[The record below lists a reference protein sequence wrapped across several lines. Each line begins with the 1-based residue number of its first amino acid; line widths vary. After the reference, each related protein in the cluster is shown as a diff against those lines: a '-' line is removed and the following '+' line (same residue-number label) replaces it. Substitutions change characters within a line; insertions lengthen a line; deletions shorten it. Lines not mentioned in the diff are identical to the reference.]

1 MSPIVSA
8 PAALAL
14 LAASA
19 SASRVLRHD
28 KADRA
33 RHMQGLSV
41 SSVPMYM
48 YKRDCWKK
56 RHWSLAQ
63 KDAVPGAGMNLS
75 EIAPF
80 QEVLKDGYY
89 TVDCVKDYMLEFGDK
104 HGKNKFQYNQ
114 GDISAVSVVRY
125 SDVVPRTDQEEMS
138 HSVCFAF
145 CRGVPDMAFFGIK
158 NGRDCYCA
166 PFYKE
171 MAGDSSMCDA
181 VCPGEPSLLC
191 GGKSKSS
198 IFSMHSCATTGKEL
212 TTAAGKAASL
222 ASALGELSGKVA
234 AAGDVMEAM
243 GAKLKAS
250 FSETGDAAAAE
261 LMQSAKVFAGELLAA
276 AAAGDKLKADLAEME
291 AEAEGMTGADFAAA
305 GAASQAEALT
315 EKMEEAVAQ
324 GEVESEELGALL
336 AKAQPETN
344 STGVGKQY
352 VPVMYFVDKAYVNMS
367 TSCGGTSLSKPLL
380 GSYESCA
387 VACDSFVG
395 ECAGFSYTPSGD
407 SGLCFL
413 FSKFKVATY
422 YTGCEGSEPLTQC
435 QAKFSQFSGTTL
447 KPDPSG
453 KCKQC
458 LKEATEFARCF
469 GGAPAK

>member
-1 MSPIVSA
+1 MPLV
-8 PAALAL
+8 ALVL
-14 LAASA
+14 LAGDA

-28 KADRA
+28 RA
-33 RHMQGLSV
+33 RHVQGLSV

-56 RHWSLAQ
+56 RHWSFAQ
-63 KDAVPGAGMNLS
+63 KDAIPGAGMNLS
-75 EIAPF
+75 EIEPF
-80 QEVLKDGYY
+80 KEVLKDGYY
-89 TVDCVKDYMLEFGDK
+89 TIDCVKDYMLEFGDH

-125 SDVVPRTDQEEMS
+125 SDIVPKTDQEEMS

-145 CRGVPDMAFFGIK
+145 CRGVPDMTFFGIK

-166 PFYKE
+166 PYYKE

-181 VCPGEPSLLC
+181 VCPGEPTLMC

-212 TTAAGKAASL
+212 SDAAGKAASI
-222 ASALGELSGKVA
+222 ADAIGELSGKVTS
-234 AAGDVMEAM
+234 AGDAMEAM
-243 GAKLKAS
+243 GAKLKAT
-250 FSETGDAAAAE
+250 FSETGDAEAAE
-261 LMQSAKVFAGELLAA
+261 LMHSAKVFAGELLAA

-291 AEAEGMTGADFAAA
+291 TKAEGMAGADFAAA
-305 GAASQAEALT
+305 SDVSEAEALT
-315 EKMEEAVAQ
+315 GQMEAAVAE
-324 GEVESEELGALL
+324 GEVEAEELGALL
-336 AKAQPETN
+336 AKAQPEDN
-344 STGVGKQY
+344 STESAAGKQY
-352 VPVMYFVDKAYVNMS
+352 VPIMYFVDKAYQNMS
-367 TSCGGTSLSKPLL
+367 TTCGGTSLSKPLL
-380 GSYESCA
+380 GSIESCA

-395 ECAGFSYTPSGD
+395 ECAGFSYTPEGE

-469 GGAPAK
+469 KT

>member
-1 MSPIVSA
+1 
-8 PAALAL
+8 
-14 LAASA
+14 
-19 SASRVLRHD
+19 
-28 KADRA
+28 
-33 RHMQGLSV
+33 
-41 SSVPMYM
+41 
-48 YKRDCWKK
+48 
-56 RHWSLAQ
+56 
-63 KDAVPGAGMNLS
+63 
-75 EIAPF
+75 
-80 QEVLKDGYY
+80 
-89 TVDCVKDYMLEFGDK
+89 
-104 HGKNKFQYNQ
+104 Q

-171 MAGDSSMCDA
+171 MAGDSSICDA

-276 AAAGDKLKADLAEME
+276 AAAGDKLKDYFFCCHQRRRLPWPR
-291 AEAEGMTGADFAAA
+291 GCSRFLSTRRT
-305 GAASQAEALT
+305 ST
-315 EKMEEAVAQ
+315 CRPAVAAPR
-324 GEVESEELGALL
+324 SRSRCSA
-336 AKAQPETN
+336 
-344 STGVGKQY
+344 
-352 VPVMYFVDKAYVNMS
+352 
-367 TSCGGTSLSKPLL
+367 
-380 GSYESCA
+380 
-387 VACDSFVG
+387 
-395 ECAGFSYTPSGD
+395 
-407 SGLCFL
+407 
-413 FSKFKVATY
+413 AT
-422 YTGCEGSEPLTQC
+422 
-435 QAKFSQFSGTTL
+435 
-447 KPDPSG
+447 
-453 KCKQC
+453 
-458 LKEATEFARCF
+458 R
-469 GGAPAK
+469 

>member
-1 MSPIVSA
+1 MA
-8 PAALAL
+8 PSLPLVALVL
-14 LAASA
+14 LAGST

-28 KADRA
+28 KA
-33 RHMQGLSV
+33 RHMQGLTV

-56 RHWSLAQ
+56 RHYSFAQ
-63 KDAVPGAGMNLS
+63 KDAIPGAGMNLS
-75 EIAPF
+75 EIEPF
-80 QEVLKDGYY
+80 KEVLKDGYY
-89 TVDCVKDYMLEFGDK
+89 TIDCVKDYMLEFGDK

-114 GDISAVSVVRY
+114 GEISAVSVVRY
-125 SDVVPRTDQEEMS
+125 SDIVPRTDQEEMS

-166 PFYKE
+166 PYYKE
-171 MAGDSSMCDA
+171 MASDSSMCDA
-181 VCPGEPSLLC
+181 VCPGEQTLMC

-212 TTAAGKAASL
+212 SAATGKAASI
-222 ASALGELSGKVA
+222 AGAVGELSGKVT
-234 AAGDVMEAM
+234 AAGDAMEAI
-243 GAKLKAS
+243 GATLKAS
-250 FSETGDAAAAE
+250 FSDTGDAAAAE
-261 LMQSAKVFAGELLAA
+261 LMHSAKVFAGELLAA
-276 AAAGDKLKADLAEME
+276 AAAGDKLKADLEEMD
-291 AEAEGMTGADFAAA
+291 AEAEGMSGADLAT
-305 GAASQAEALT
+305 ASAVTQAEALT
-315 EKMEEAVAQ
+315 AKMEEAVAQ
-324 GEVESEELGALL
+324 GEVEAEELGALL
-336 AKAQPETN
+336 AKAQPEAN
-344 STGVGKQY
+344 STGAGKQY

-387 VACDSFVG
+387 MACDSFVG

-407 SGLCFL
+407 TGLCFL

-458 LKEATEFARCF
+458 LKEANEFARCF
-469 GGAPAK
+469 TGAPAK